1 MKKYSIAMLLTFLGI
16 LLGACLGPYRQD
28 IQQGN
33 LLSNEDLSQLRRGMT
48 QREVAYI
55 LGTPLVADPFHQD
68 RWDYFYSYKNGR
80 TRETESKRLTVVFE
94 DQKLAELEGYID
106 IEAAQA
112 LEPSEQDTHHGGTVI
127 TESTQ
132 KGSGIFE
139 RAADAFK
146 D

>member
-1 MKKYSIAMLLTFLGI
+1 MNRVSIIAFLACAVI
-16 LLGACLGPYRQD
+16 LLGGCLGPYRQD

-33 LLSNEDLSQLRRGMT
+33 LLTNEDLSQLRKGMT

-80 TRETESKRLTVVFE
+80 TKETESKRLTVVFE
-94 DQKLAELEGYID
+94 DLKLSSLEGYID
-106 IEAAQA
+106 IEGVQA
-112 LEPSEQDTHHGGTVI
+112 LEPSEEDTHHGGTVI

-132 KGSGIFE
+132 KGGGIFE